1 MKLVKCELESHKK
14 FNGSWE
20 INKVDTDADGDEVK
34 IESTREEEVMEDFEV
49 ESEWEANETVQ
60 EEHEHL
66 VEGGED
72 YPTREESNE
81 GHVGLSVEM
90 WETSVEPSGD
100 DKHLH
105 L

>member
-1 MKLVKCELESHKK
+1 MIFLEE
-14 FNGSWE
+14 E
-20 INKVDTDADGDEVK
+20 IIDADEYGDEVK

-49 ESEWEANETVQ
+49 ESEWEANERVQ
-60 EEHEHL
+60 EEHAHL